1 MNRKKP
7 KSSKGK
13 DFEINFY
20 ENILKERPDFIGA
33 LISLG
38 DAYTRC
44 GFYQEGLTVDRKLAN
59 LKPNDPVIHYNFA
72 CSLSLTGKPKEALKE
87 LKKAV
92 LLGYDDFS
100 YILKDADLKS
110 LRELDEFKIFFNK
123 LRKLKD

>member
-1 MNRKKP
+1 
-7 KSSKGK
+7 
-13 DFEINFY
+13 
-20 ENILKERPDFIGA
+20 
-33 LISLG
+33 
-38 DAYTRC
+38 
-44 GFYQEGLTVDRKLAN
+44 